1 MSRKQKRKEQQ
12 TGRKQMRRQRR
23 SNRVTNVILVICL
36 GVFIFASYKLIRIFL
51 EYKAGTD
58 EYAALAQYAPAVTL
72 PAENTVTGTTAEG
85 EAIET
90 GSWVKPDTTLPLMDF
105 SELQAINGDVKAWL
119 TIFDTRISYPVVQT
133 DDDETYLHRT
143 FEGKSNTSG
152 CLFISQ
158 YNTGLD
164 DPNTVVYGHNMKNGS
179 MFHDLVNYKDEDF
192 FQKHRYGILYT
203 PEKTYWLDIFAA
215 YVVSAD
221 GGFDQVLF
229 ASDEE
234 ENAYFEKLLERA
246 PQQLGYKADELA
258 PILTLSTC
266 TYEYNDARFVV
277 HARIM
282 E

>member
-1 MSRKQKRKEQQ
+1 MSRKQERKEQKA
-12 TGRKQMRRQRR
+12 GRKQARRQRK
-23 SNRVTNVILVICL
+23 SNRITNALLVICL
-36 GVFIFASYKLIRIFL
+36 GVFIFASYKLIHILL
-51 EYKAGTD
+51 EYKAGSD
-58 EYAALAQYAPAVTL
+58 EYAALVQYAPEISLQQPETSAGTA
-72 PAENTVTGTTAEG
+72 PAG
-85 EAIET
+85 ESAAGDT
-90 GSWVKPDTTLPLMDF
+90 WVKPDSALPVMDF
-105 SELQAINGDVKAWL
+105 SAINSDVKAWL
-119 TIFDTRISYPVVQT
+119 TIFDTQISYPVVQT

-143 FEGKSNTSG
+143 FEGKSNASG

-158 YNTGLD
+158 YNTGFD
-164 DPNTVVYGHNMKNGS
+164 DPNTVIYGHNMKNGS
-179 MFHDLVNYKDEDF
+179 MFHELVSYKDEKF
-192 FQKHRYGILYT
+192 FQKHRYGVLYT

-229 ASDEE
+229 SSDEE
-234 ENAYFEKLLERA
+234 EAAFFEKLLDRA
-246 PQQLGYKADELA
+246 PQQLGYKAEALA

>member
-1 MSRKQKRKEQQ
+1 MSRKQERKEQKA
-12 TGRKQMRRQRR
+12 GRKQARRQRK
-23 SNRVTNVILVICL
+23 SNRITNVLLVICL
-36 GVFIFASYKLIRIFL
+36 GVFIFASYKLIHILL
-51 EYKAGTD
+51 EYKAGSD
-58 EYAALAQYAPAVTL
+58 EYAALVQYAPEISLQQPETSAGTA
-72 PAENTVTGTTAEG
+72 PAG
-85 EAIET
+85 ESAAGDT
-90 GSWVKPDTTLPLMDF
+90 WVKPDSALPVMDF
-105 SELQAINGDVKAWL
+105 SELKAINSDVKAWL
-119 TIFDTRISYPVVQT
+119 TIFDTPISYPVVQT

-143 FEGKSNTSG
+143 FEGKSNASG

-158 YNTGLD
+158 YNTGFD
-164 DPNTVVYGHNMKNGS
+164 DPNTVIYGHNMKNGS
-179 MFHDLVNYKDEDF
+179 MFHELVSYKDEEF
-192 FQKHRYGILYT
+192 FQKHRYGVLYT

-229 ASDEE
+229 SSDEE
-234 ENAYFEKLLERA
+234 EAAFFVKLLERA
-246 PQQLGYKADELA
+246 PQQLGYKAEALA